1 MPERDGIEILVRK
14 LIVSEAANT
23 FIRNVVVEVK
33 GAQFI
38 SQSKQVRGSRVGEA
52 WAKAGLKP
60 RGEHQGNPSVR
71 AGGVGKQSGKALAKG
86 GGAEP
91 EVEPEGGRLAITRI
105 NLGDGPEDV
114 ESGDNVL
121 PNRSIEAM
129 AVSKVSGI
137 RPTIEASKPAGPRS
151 IRIRV
156 NFCEELREK
165 SGVLSRKR
173 KDPEASKSFGSADI
187 IPGNLALAP
196 IAGLFSSPEKG
207 APALVNCLKNSSSH
221 SMGQ

>member
-1 MPERDGIEILVRK
+1 
-14 LIVSEAANT
+14 
-23 FIRNVVVEVK
+23 
-33 GAQFI
+33 
-38 SQSKQVRGSRVGEA
+38 
-52 WAKAGLKP
+52 
-60 RGEHQGNPSVR
+60 
-71 AGGVGKQSGKALAKG
+71 VGKQSGKALAKG

-91 EVEPEGGRLAITRI
+91 EVKPKGGRLAITRI

-114 ESGDNVL
+114 KFGDNVL

-129 AVSKVSGI
+129 AVSKVSRI

-187 IPGNLALAP
+187 IPSNLALAP

-207 APALVNCLKNSSSH
+207 APALVNCLKNSSRKKSSSH
-221 SMGQ
+221 SMGQQGGQDRVDQEEPAPNGERTATPAGEAKIAFGDDRVEV